1 MLSSGQNRHTAD
13 MAFVLVLFFLF
24 ALTVFSLSAV
34 SGGVY
39 ARTTDAM
46 QENYQLRTALGYL
59 SNKVRQCPG
68 TPYCAVQGDT
78 DTLCLI
84 LPEETAGQSYQTLI
98 YLSDGWLCEKLT
110 TASDTVALAGGMPI
124 VEAAAFAPAVEN
136 DLLRIS
142 ITTLSGASL
151 GTAVAITEVTP

>member
-1 MLSSGQNRHTAD
+1 MLSSEQNRHTPD

-39 ARTTDAM
+39 ARTTDSM

-59 SNKVRQCPG
+59 SNKVRQCPN
-68 TPYCAVQGDT
+68 TPYCAVQSG
-78 DTLCLI
+78 TLCLV
-84 LPEETAGQSYQTLI
+84 LPEKTADESYQTLI

-110 TASDTVALAGGMPI
+110 AASDDFDLSAGMPI
-124 VEAAAFAPAVEN
+124 VEAAAFAPAVTGG
-136 DLLRIS
+136 LLRIS
-142 ITTLSGASL
+142 VTAPSGASL
-151 GTAVAITEVTP
+151 NTAVALPEVAP